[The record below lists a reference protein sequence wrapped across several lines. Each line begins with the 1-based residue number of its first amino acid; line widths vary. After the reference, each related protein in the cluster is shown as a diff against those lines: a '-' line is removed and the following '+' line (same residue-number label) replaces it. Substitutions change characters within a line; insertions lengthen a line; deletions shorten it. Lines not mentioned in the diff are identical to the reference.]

1 MERNKRVSRDH
12 AVRDAAFLAAP
23 LLLAMVALG
32 CGEQKQQ
39 ATAEPVSG
47 VTTQSAHLEAD
58 GAQPAIT
65 ASAPG
70 APEQGTSNTEE
81 GLPPDV
87 AAAAPDS
94 LTVPGSVVVITALGS
109 ADVTSVTLN
118 DGAGEKTPFTYD
130 LESNLWRVSYRV
142 PVQVTADRI
151 GLSVTATTDANRW
164 KRVWVFLKL
173 RDTGTRAEA
182 DSEPGC

>member
-1 MERNKRVSRDH
+1 MERIKGVSRNH
-12 AVRDAAFLAAP
+12 AVRGGAFLAAP
-23 LLLAMVALG
+23 LLLAIVALG

-39 ATAEPVSG
+39 AVAEPASG
-47 VTTQSAHLEAD
+47 VTTEPTG

-70 APEQGTSNTEE
+70 AAELGTASTED

-87 AAAAPDS
+87 AATAPDT
-94 LTVPGSVVVITALGS
+94 LAIPGSVVMITALGS

-130 LESNLWRVSYRV
+130 SESNLWRVSYRV
-142 PVQVTADRI
+142 PVRVTADRI
-151 GLSVTATTDANRW
+151 GLSVTATTDANRF
-164 KRVWVFLKL
+164 KRVWVFLRL
-173 RDTGTRAEA
+173 RDTGTSAEA
-182 DSEPGC
+182 DSPGC

>member
-1 MERNKRVSRDH
+1 MERNNGVSRNH
-12 AVRDAAFLAAP
+12 AMRGGVFLATP
-23 LLLAMVALG
+23 LLLAVVALG

-39 ATAEPVSG
+39 AAAEPVSG
-47 VTTQSAHLEAD
+47 VTTQPTD
-58 GAQPAIT
+58 GAPPAIT
-65 ASAPG
+65 ASATG
-70 APEQGTSNTEE
+70 TAELGTSNTED

-87 AAAAPDS
+87 AATAPDT

-130 LESNLWRVSYRV
+130 SESNLWRVSYRV
-142 PVQVTADRI
+142 PVRVSADRI
-151 GLSVTATTDANRW
+151 GLSVTAATDANRW

-173 RDTGTRAEA
+173 RDTGARTEA